1 MSANE
6 GSETTSVPNL
16 NGESHPDSAAIAT
29 PGKRKRSAQE
39 EKSGADSAS
48 TSSRDKAN
56 LQENLRSLVD
66 LLSKYAYLPSHL
78 PTKMH

>member
-6 GSETTSVPNL
+6 GGETTSMPAM
-16 NGESHPDSAAIAT
+16 NGEPHPDSAAIAT

-39 EKSGADSAS
+39 EKSGADAAS
-48 TSSRDKAN
+48 TTSRDDKAN

-66 LLSKYAYLPSHL
+66 LLSK
-78 PTKMH
+78 